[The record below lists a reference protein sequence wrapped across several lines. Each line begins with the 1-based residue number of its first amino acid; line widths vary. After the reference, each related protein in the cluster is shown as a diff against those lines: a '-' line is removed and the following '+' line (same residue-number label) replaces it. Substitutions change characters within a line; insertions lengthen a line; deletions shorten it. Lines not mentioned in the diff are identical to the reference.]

1 MFGKSPALCVENPS
15 HNALEILIT
24 MFWKSSLRYFE
35 NPRHNVFEIH
45 ILLHSKKAP
54 IVPKKS
60 SPGKV
65 MPQPK
70 YPSSTLQ
77 ALHSEG

>member
-1 MFGKSPALCVENPS
+1 MRQFRVIFKQCV
-15 HNALEILIT
+15 
-24 MFWKSSLRYFE
+24 R
-35 NPRHNVFEIH
+35 
-45 ILLHSKKAP
+45 ILLHSKKPP

-77 ALHSEG
+77 ALHSEASDPHILHQFLVSR

>member
-1 MFGKSPALCVENPS
+1 MRQFRVIFKQCV
-15 HNALEILIT
+15 
-24 MFWKSSLRYFE
+24 R
-35 NPRHNVFEIH
+35 
-45 ILLHSKKAP
+45 ILLHSKKPP
-54 IVPKKS
+54 IVPQKS